1 MKVFIIIMSEI
12 KQKGDSQNI
21 GVRIRD
27 RNIRFFGKFG
37 VFFSFNS
44 RFQTRL
50 FALLSTK
57 IYPKLCLVSCV
68 IMQEFLRRE
77 KIS

>member
-12 KQKGDSQNI
+12 KQKGDSQNVR
-21 GVRIRD
+21 VRIRD

-44 RFQTRL
+44 RFQTHL

-57 IYPKLCLVSCV
+57 IYPKLCLVGK
-68 IMQEFLRRE
+68 LRDHARIPT
-77 KIS
+77 KGKD

>member
-1 MKVFIIIMSEI
+1 MSGI
-12 KQKGDSQNI
+12 KQKGDSQNVR
-21 GVRIRD
+21 VRIRD

-44 RFQTRL
+44 RFQTHH

-57 IYPKLCLVSCV
+57 IYPKLCLVGK
-68 IMQEFLRRE
+68 LRDHARIPT
-77 KIS
+77 KGKD

>member
-12 KQKGDSQNI
+12 KQKGDSQNVR
-21 GVRIRD
+21 VRIRD
-27 RNIRFFGKFG
+27 RKIRFFGKCG

-57 IYPKLCLVSCV
+57 IYPKLYLISCV